1 MSGDNTP
8 TVRIGSRGIGPG
20 QLVYA
25 IAEAGVNHNGS
36 AATAL
41 RLVDAAKSAGADAV
55 KFQAFSAT
63 RLASR
68 HARQAAYQKGSVAA
82 ASQAEMLRA
91 LELTPAEFARI
102 KSHCDD
108 TGIEFL
114 ATPFGVEDL
123 RMLLDLGVRA
133 IKIASPDIINRPLL
147 EAAAGSRLP
156 ILLSTGASETAEID
170 AAYDLLNRQL
180 ALPLVLL
187 HCVSTYPVK
196 LEQANLRRIGTLR
209 DRYQCPAGYSDHTQE
224 VATGQLAVAAG
235 ACLLEKHF
243 TLDRGQRGPD
253 HAFSLAPADL
263 GEYIRLA
270 RQAEVMSGTGR
281 LDLSDVEREV
291 RTVSRCS
298 VTAARDILAGTTS
311 AADMLVIK
319 RPGTGISPWRI
330 GEVIGRVARCDI
342 PADTP
347 ITWDMLD
354 DRDQASEARRPGP
367 GARG

>member
-1 MSGDNTP
+1 VPGTGVP
-8 TVRIGSRGIGPG
+8 TLRIGLRAIGPG
-20 QLVYA
+20 EPVYV

-36 AATAL
+36 VETAL
-41 RLVDAAKSAGADAV
+41 RMVDAAKAAGADAV
-55 KFQAFSAT
+55 KFQAFSAA

-68 HARQAAYQKGSVAA
+68 HAPQAAYQKGAAAA
-82 ASQAEMLRA
+82 ASQAEMLRT

-102 KSHCDD
+102 KRHCDD

-114 ATPFGVEDL
+114 ATPFGVDDL

-147 EAAAGSRLP
+147 ETSGGSRLP
-156 ILLSTGASETAEID
+156 ILLSTGASEPAEID
-170 AAYDLLNRQL
+170 AAHDLLAKQL
-180 ALPLVLL
+180 EVPLVLL
-187 HCVSTYPVK
+187 HCVSAYPVK

-209 DRYQCPAGYSDHTQE
+209 DRYQCPVGYSDHTQE
-224 VATGQLAVAAG
+224 VATGQVAVVAG

-243 TLDRGQRGPD
+243 TLDRAQAGPD
-253 HAFSLAPADL
+253 HAFSLSPADL
-263 GEYIRLA
+263 AEYIRLA
-270 RQAEVMSGTGR
+270 RPPAATCGTGR
-281 LDLSDVEREV
+281 PDFAEAMLGTGWLDVSDAEREV

-298 VTAARDILAGTTS
+298 VTAARDIPAGASLGQDVLA
-311 AADMLVIK
+311 VK
-319 RPGTGISPWRI
+319 RPGTGISPWQI

-354 DRDQASEARRPGP
+354 SRS
-367 GARG
+367 